1 MPLPLKHTKVTTL
14 LRRLDIAEW
23 NRVHI
28 AITAALGVGWLL
40 DAFEVTIVNNVIG
53 TFRNL
58 WHLTNLQ
65 ASWILSIWFVGIMAG
80 AYGFGY
86 LADRFGR
93 RRLFLLTLLL
103 YGVFTLLTAFAWDY
117 VSLMVL
123 RLLTAVGVGAEYAA
137 INAAISEFIPA
148 RHRGKANATVMNFWS
163 LGAILAALVTL
174 YVLNELPSDVG
185 WRAAFGFG
193 AVIALCTGLL
203 RRYIPESPRW
213 LLARG
218 NLEAAEAVVK
228 NVEKGHFEDSDGATG
243 LIKGNAKSSK
253 HSSFWQ
259 QSRELVMCYPGRVA
273 LGSFLDFSEA
283 AGYYGLF
290 AFLALF
296 ILPAV
301 AVAPSFV
308 PWFYLIGNLGALV
321 GGIAAAAMLD
331 RIGRKITVPAF
342 YTLAALGVLLLAAAT
357 GTGDW
362 RWVLAA
368 FTLANLFATGSW
380 VSAYPT
386 FSEIFPTHLRSTG
399 IGLSVAV
406 GRIGA
411 FIAPLALTIVANAA
425 GMLAALAL
433 LAAFWLIGVI
443 AMIPW
448 YFRGV
453 EGMGMPLEAM
463 MD

>member
-1 MPLPLKHTKVTTL
+1 MNTL
-14 LRRLDIAEW
+14 LRRLDLAGW
-23 NRVHI
+23 NRVHT

-53 TFRNL
+53 AFRDL

-65 ASWILSIWFVGIMAG
+65 SAWILSIWFVGIMVG
-80 AYGFGY
+80 AYLFGY

-103 YGVFTLLTAFAWDY
+103 YGIFTFSTAFAWGY
-117 VSLMVL
+117 VSFMVL
-123 RLLTAVGVGAEYAA
+123 RLLTAIGVGAEYAA

-174 YVLNELPSDVG
+174 YVLNRLPPDVG

-193 AVIALCTGLL
+193 AVIALCTGLV

-218 NLEAAEAVVK
+218 HVKAAEAVVE
-228 NVEKGHFEDSDGATG
+228 NVERGRFERSTG
-243 LIKGNAKSSK
+243 RAAAFSKNTTRPAK
-253 HSSFWQ
+253 HSNFWE
-259 QSRELVMCYPGRVA
+259 QSRELIVCYPWRVA
-273 LGSFLDFSEA
+273 LGSLLDFSEA

-301 AVAPSFV
+301 EVAPRYV
-308 PWFYLIGNLGALV
+308 PWFYLIGNLGALI
-321 GGIAAAAMLD
+321 GGIMAAISLD
-331 RIGRKITVPAF
+331 KIGRKITVPTF
-342 YTLAALGVLLLAAAT
+342 YALAAMGVLLLAGAT
-357 GTGDW
+357 RTGDW
-362 RWVLAA
+362 RWVLVA

-380 VSAYPT
+380 ISAYPT
-386 FSEIFPTHLRSTG
+386 FSELFPTHLRSTG

-411 FIAPLALTIVANAA
+411 FIAPLALAVVANAA
-425 GMLAALAL
+425 GLLPALAL
-433 LAAFWLIGVI
+433 LAGFWLIGVI

-453 EGMGMPLEAM
+453 EGRGMALEAM

>member
-1 MPLPLKHTKVTTL
+1 MTTL

-40 DAFEVTIVNNVIG
+40 DGFEVTIVNNVIG
-53 TFRNL
+53 TFRDL

-65 ASWILSIWFVGIMAG
+65 ASWILSIWFIGIMVG
-80 AYGFGY
+80 AYLFGY

-93 RRLFLLTLLL
+93 KRLFLLTLLL

-137 INAAISEFIPA
+137 INAAISEFVPA

-174 YVLNELPSDVG
+174 YVLNELPPDVG
-185 WRAAFGFG
+185 WRAAFAFG

-213 LLARG
+213 LFARG
-218 NLEAAEAVVK
+218 NVEAAEAVVE
-228 NVEKGHFEDSDGATG
+228 NVENGCFEAAGRAAAS
-243 LIKGNAKSSK
+243 LIKGKSTK
-253 HSSFWQ
+253 HSNFWQ
-259 QSRELVMCYPGRVA
+259 QSRELIVCYPGRVA
-273 LGSFLDFSEA
+273 LGCFLDFSEA

-301 AVAPSFV
+301 SVAPSFV
-308 PWFYLIGNLGALV
+308 PWFYLIGNFGALA
-321 GGIAAAAMLD
+321 GGIVAAALLD
-331 RIGRKITVPAF
+331 RVGRKITVSGF

-362 RWVLAA
+362 RWVLVA

-411 FIAPLALTIVANAA
+411 FIAPLALTIAANGA

-453 EGMGMPLEAM
+453 EGKGMPLEAM
-463 MD
+463 VN